1 MGSAETTCTQ
11 VGMDLLDAY
20 QGYPGVSVG
29 ALSSGSGGGEG
40 FSSDREDNG
49 EIWVRFQGNRVMR
62 PQAVTSATA
71 G

>member
-29 ALSSGSGGGEG
+29 AFSSGSGGGG
-40 FSSDREDNG
+40 GGVSGDREYG
-49 EIWVRFQGNRVMR
+49 R
-62 PQAVTSATA
+62 
-71 G
+71 